1 MMRWFC
7 LLIVAFAVARGIF
20 AAGLVVPP
28 GGIALGEVQPGEA
41 VDNGPRSHKENDVE
55 PFEDARNLDQ
65 HCGSGYVSRYY
76 EVRPTW

>member
-1 MMRWFC
+1 M
-7 LLIVAFAVARGIF
+7 AVKDIPGHPDRFPPVGPLPLTQDFYRFVRVGAY
-20 AAGLVVPP
+20 LVFFR
-28 GGIALGEVQPGEA
+28 AEGE
-41 VDNGPRSHKENDVE
+41 SIYDVE

>member
-1 MMRWFC
+1 M
-7 LLIVAFAVARGIF
+7 IVAVVTSCGAF

-28 GGIALGEVQPGEA
+28 GGIALGEVQPG
-41 VDNGPRSHKENDVE
+41 VYGRGLTLCSPRSHKENDVE